1 LASINGL
8 SLRNINQW
16 EGMEGPACQG
26 SLYLGDTKICFWSQ
40 DGNGGMDN
48 YHFER
53 MFSEDKFNKIIDEIY
68 QDKKYSYNFGGE
80 ECQMNYDTD
89 LLMIDIVELEEKEQ
103 EFRKHCARGYKGLAI
118 ISNWGFQLL
127 NPLTSED
134 ILLNDDELKGRL
146 SFKINEFVKKHG
158 KDDLKVEFFRD
169 KKDFNIGKV
178 IDIKELY
185 NIRKLKDFYSWD
197 SIQLSDKLIAKE
209 EFLKMSNED
218 QTKYLNME
226 VIPGDSFGLFF
237 EKDYYL
243 GKNKQQNNKD
253 FEIEMDER

>member
-1 LASINGL
+1 MASINGL
-8 SLRNINQW
+8 SLRNIKQW
-16 EGMEGPACQG
+16 EGREGPACQG

-40 DGNGGMDN
+40 DGNGGMDT
-48 YHFER
+48 YDFER
-53 MFSEDKFNKIIDEIY
+53 MFSEEKFNEIINDIY

-80 ECQMNYDTD
+80 EHQMNYDTD

-103 EFRKHCARGYKGLAI
+103 EFKKYCTRGYKGIAI
-118 ISNWGFQLL
+118 ISNWGFQQL

-134 ILLNDDELKGRL
+134 ILLNDDELKGKL

-158 KDDLKVEFFRD
+158 KDELKVEFFRG
-169 KKDFNIGKV
+169 KKDFYIGKE

-197 SIQLSDKLIAKE
+197 SIQLPDKLLTKD

-226 VIPGDSFGLFF
+226 VIPSDSFGLFF

-243 GKNKQQNNKD
+243 EKNKQDTDKD
-253 FEIEMDER
+253 FEMEMNGR